1 MTSNFMEYYFLS
13 SCYEQGVSEETVY
26 KLFIEKVIADYPYPK
41 FPFEIPISNF
51 HNYIKEKYKIEIP
64 PTFIKSLIKSID
76 ENKSNLFIKK
86 EKITILTSPLN
97 LQEKYSNQQKNLD
110 ENTRRI
116 FEKFNNYLEYNEQ
129 NRITYKEFYDT
140 LSIYFSRVTNVN
152 PLEETEL
159 SKLLILWIKDIYRNT
174 NDTET
179 QRLFDKL
186 IYSWL
191 LFSYFY
197 SVKRSKKKLS
207 GNIIVFD
214 TNLIVYLFGING
226 KERQFFV
233 EYLVEKLKQNNCSIQ
248 INDFTIREFRGL
260 LSSTDNMEILLYK
273 RNNPEIY
280 QQLLLNTEEYLITN
294 IKLKYNID
302 VSINSK
308 AFLPNNEKYLDL
320 VSNLRTFKGNS
331 TSRESAEHDIK
342 LIHSTGELKKISN
355 IYIAKKLIATSD
367 SILTRWFSSYMK
379 RKYDSDYINL
389 LTLYKINLIF
399 WIESDKCISSEFL
412 MNTWMS
418 VSDSIAYFKN
428 QHINRFFETLS
439 EKYKQNNIPPE
450 NWRSVY
456 LLLKD
461 NLPTDREPTEDD
473 LLLAL
478 DKISSIDAEENY
490 ELLQKVKDTN
500 EEVIELKKEIERLKL
515 EPRTQVI
522 IQEKEKSIDDFG
534 LLQIFFALIKKLF
547 SWLIKK

>member
-1 MTSNFMEYYFLS
+1 MTSNFLEYFFLS
-13 SCYEQGVSEETVY
+13 SCYEQGVSEKTVY

-41 FPFEIPISNF
+41 FPFEISISSF
-51 HNYIKEKYKIEIP
+51 QKYIVEKYKIEIP
-64 PTFIKSLIKSID
+64 PTFIKSLIKTID
-76 ENKSNLFIKK
+76 ENKSNLFVRRENIALIK
-86 EKITILTSPLN
+86 SPIS
-97 LQEKYSNQQKNLD
+97 LQEKYSNQQKSLD
-110 ENTRRI
+110 ENTRKI
-116 FEKFNNYLEYNEQ
+116 FEKFNNFLAFNGQ

-140 LSIYFSRVTNVN
+140 LSIYFSRVTNIN
-152 PLEETEL
+152 PMEETEL

-174 NDTET
+174 NDFEI
-179 QRLFDKL
+179 QGLFDKL

-197 SVKRSKKKLS
+197 SVKRSKKKLA

-214 TNLIVYLFGING
+214 TNLIVYLLGING

-233 EYLVEKLKQNNCSIQ
+233 EYLVGKLKQNNCSIQ

-260 LSSTDNMEILLYK
+260 LSSIDNMEILLYK

-308 AFLPNNEKYLDL
+308 AFLPNNDKFLDL
-320 VSNLRTFKGNS
+320 VSSLRSFKGNF

-355 IYIAKKLIATSD
+355 IYTAKKLIATSD
-367 SILTRWFSSYMK
+367 SNLTRWFSSYMK
-379 RKYDSDYINL
+379 REYDSDYINL

-418 VSDSIAYFKN
+418 VSDSISYFKN

-500 EEVIELKKEIERLKL
+500 EEVIELKKEIEKLKQD
-515 EPRTQVI
+515 PKTQVI
-522 IQEKEKSIDDFG
+522 IQEKSLDDYDLGQIIWF
-534 LLQIFFALIKKLF
+534 LLKKLF

>member
-1 MTSNFMEYYFLS
+1 M
-13 SCYEQGVSEETVY
+13 
-26 KLFIEKVIADYPYPK
+26 
-41 FPFEIPISNF
+41 
-51 HNYIKEKYKIEIP
+51 
-64 PTFIKSLIKSID
+64 
-76 ENKSNLFIKK
+76 
-86 EKITILTSPLN
+86 
-97 LQEKYSNQQKNLD
+97 QEKYSNQQKNLD

-179 QRLFDKL
+179 QRIFDKL

>member
-1 MTSNFMEYYFLS
+1 MVS
-13 SCYEQGVSEETVY
+13 S
-26 KLFIEKVIADYPYPK
+26 
-41 FPFEIPISNF
+41 
-51 HNYIKEKYKIEIP
+51 
-64 PTFIKSLIKSID
+64 
-76 ENKSNLFIKK
+76 
-86 EKITILTSPLN
+86 
-97 LQEKYSNQQKNLD
+97 
-110 ENTRRI
+110 
-116 FEKFNNYLEYNEQ
+116 
-129 NRITYKEFYDT
+129 
-140 LSIYFSRVTNVN
+140 
-152 PLEETEL
+152 
-159 SKLLILWIKDIYRNT
+159 
-174 NDTET
+174 
-179 QRLFDKL
+179 
-186 IYSWL
+186 
-191 LFSYFY
+191 
-197 SVKRSKKKLS
+197 
-207 GNIIVFD
+207 
-214 TNLIVYLFGING
+214 
-226 KERQFFV
+226 
-233 EYLVEKLKQNNCSIQ
+233 
-248 INDFTIREFRGL
+248 
-260 LSSTDNMEILLYK
+260 
-273 RNNPEIY
+273 
-280 QQLLLNTEEYLITN
+280 
-294 IKLKYNID
+294 
-302 VSINSK
+302 
-308 AFLPNNEKYLDL
+308 
-320 VSNLRTFKGNS
+320 LRTFKGNS

>member
-1 MTSNFMEYYFLS
+1 MPAA
-13 SCYEQGVSEETVY
+13 EE
-26 KLFIEKVIADYPYPK
+26 
-41 FPFEIPISNF
+41 
-51 HNYIKEKYKIEIP
+51 
-64 PTFIKSLIKSID
+64 
-76 ENKSNLFIKK
+76 
-86 EKITILTSPLN
+86 ILTSVAGM
-97 LQEKYSNQQKNLD
+97 D
-110 ENTRRI
+110 
-116 FEKFNNYLEYNEQ
+116 
-129 NRITYKEFYDT
+129 
-140 LSIYFSRVTNVN
+140 
-152 PLEETEL
+152 
-159 SKLLILWIKDIYRNT
+159 
-174 NDTET
+174 
-179 QRLFDKL
+179 
-186 IYSWL
+186 
-191 LFSYFY
+191 
-197 SVKRSKKKLS
+197 
-207 GNIIVFD
+207 IIVFD

-294 IKLKYNID
+294 IKQKYNID

-320 VSNLRTFKGNS
+320 VSSLRTFKGNS